1 MDKFNASESVDATR
15 LEKLFLE
22 SGTPKILRKN
32 EYMVRQNDKTNHIG
46 FVTSG
51 TFRLTRI
58 DTNGNEWIVGY
69 IFEND
74 FVCDY
79 PSLINRT
86 GVTVSIQATTDC
98 EVYLLPLS
106 ELNQFWETDMETQR
120 LGRRIAETMFAE
132 IYQRL
137 LGFYCDTP
145 EQRYQALMKRCPEL
159 QKRISLK
166 EIALFLGVTPETLS
180 RIRKKQQQK

>member
-1 MDKFNASESVDATR
+1 MLISLSSANEKRIMSRFQNCPKVVGKDCNWYKTKRMQINNSRDFICILSGIVILLCIFAIIKHLAWINLMRVKVDT
-15 LEKLFLE
+15 LVEKLFLE
-22 SGTPKILRKN
+22 KGTLKVLKKN

-69 IFEND
+69 SFEND

-86 GVTVSIQATTDC
+86 SATVSIKATTDC

-106 ELNQFWETDMETQR
+106 ELNQF
-120 LGRRIAETMFAE
+120 
-132 IYQRL
+132 
-137 LGFYCDTP
+137 
-145 EQRYQALMKRCPEL
+145 
-159 QKRISLK
+159 
-166 EIALFLGVTPETLS
+166 
-180 RIRKKQQQK
+180 